1 MIVKQENI
9 GNVNKLNLII
19 ASLIFA
25 SGIVR
30 SEEDT
35 SIGNLIDAV
44 RPVMSQVVILNHI
57 KADQSFLLAYNNEY
71 VFVSPIEGGG
81 FVYLSSR
88 VGHFSGQFSAEIGQ
102 KIRRLIREIKSVKL
116 TGGDKKIISSV
127 VDGMSFLVSNNGI
140 LLYSTDPIVLFLSVN
155 GQYSSELSKLTSLQL
170 ELLYHLSRFDSV
182 TDSYL
187 ELSLDKYRT
196 RMSYEEYLEVLKAE
210 KNERRDSDHLP
221 E

>member
-210 KNERRDSDHLP
+210 KNERRDSEHLP